1 MKKKEKDHLNKNKKA
16 KDFKHEFKC
25 DKFKID
31 DLFDDES
38 EIDLIRILKYD
49 FDKIEKIPSVFENVA
64 SIILNSEKTPKL
76 LELTKTE
83 ILASCPVDVVRY
95 LSVRIDFVIEADSYE
110 TRKILVE
117 DLSNIEKAF
126 PELNLTEKI
135 IRKAF
140 LKVLKEAKKWA

>member
-1 MKKKEKDHLNKNKKA
+1 MKKKEKDHLNKNEKA
-16 KDFKHEFKC
+16 KDFGKKFKC
-25 DKFKID
+25 EKFKVS

-64 SIILNSEKTPKL
+64 SIILNSEKIQKL

-83 ILASCPVDVVRY
+83 ILASCPSEY
-95 LSVRIDFVIEADSYE
+95 LSVLNTRIDFVINDDSDE
-110 TRKILVE
+110 TRKTLVYE
-117 DLSNIEKAF
+117 LSKIEKQF
-126 PELNLTEKI
+126 PELYLTEKI

-140 LKVLKEAKKWA
+140 LKILKEAKK